1 VDFGELND
9 KAIKGLIYLSKIVS
23 RFYLYI
29 HEILLEY
36 VFVNE
41 YYRTHTGEDKYVDDP
56 NA

>member
-23 RFYLYI
+23 TIYLYI
-29 HEILLEY
+29 HDILLEY

-41 YYRTHTGEDKYVDDP
+41 YYMAHTREYKCMDDP

>member
-1 VDFGELND
+1 VDFGECND
-9 KAIKGLIYLSKIVS
+9 KVIKGLIYLSKIVS

-36 VFVNE
+36 VFANE
-41 YYRTHTGEDKYVDDP
+41 YYMAYTREDKYMDDP